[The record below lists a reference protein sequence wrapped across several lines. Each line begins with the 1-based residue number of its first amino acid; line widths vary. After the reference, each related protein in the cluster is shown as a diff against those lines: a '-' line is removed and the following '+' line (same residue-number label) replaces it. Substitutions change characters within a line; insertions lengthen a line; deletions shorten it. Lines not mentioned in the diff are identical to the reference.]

1 MREPWN
7 HNIHYHPQILQA
19 VPPGAERALDVGC
32 GEGMLAR
39 KLRGVVPQVTGID
52 LHTPSLELARSHG
65 DDIEYIHGD
74 FLEYPLE
81 PASYDVIGS
90 VATIHHVDARTA
102 LLRLRDLLRP
112 GGALVVIGVARSNLP
127 RDLPRELAGVT
138 ASWAH
143 RAVKGHWEH
152 PSPTVWPPPVTFP
165 EMQSL
170 AADLLPGATFRRHL
184 LFRYSI
190 TWRK

>member
-81 PASYDVIGS
+81 SVSYDVIGS

-127 RDLPRELAGVT
+127 RDLPRELAGVA

>member
-7 HNIHYHPQILQA
+7 HNIHYHPKILQA

-39 KLRGVVPQVTGID
+39 KLRGVVPHVTGID

-65 DDIEYIHGD
+65 DDIEYVHGD
-74 FLEYPLE
+74 FLDHPLQ

-102 LLRLRDLLRP
+102 LLRLRELVRP
-112 GGALVVIGVARSNLP
+112 GGVLVVVGVARSNLP
-127 RDLPRELAGVT
+127 RDLPRELAGV
-138 ASWAH
+138 AANWAH
-143 RAVKGHWEH
+143 RAVKGYWEH